1 MAEVRFQLDEHIPN
15 AVAEALRLR
24 GIDVLTMAEAGLL
37 GITDRELLARS
48 LGEGRVLVTQDGHF
62 VGLHRDQHPH
72 AGIAYSKRGSR
83 TIGELVAALVLIYE
97 AYAPGDMIG
106 RLEFL

>member
-15 AVAEALRLR
+15 AVADALRHR
-24 GIDVLTMAEAGLL
+24 GIDLLTLAEAGRL
-37 GITDRELLARS
+37 GITDRELLAYS
-48 LGEGRVLVTQDGHF
+48 LAAGRVLVTQDGHF

-83 TIGELVAALVLIYE
+83 TIGELVAALVWIHE
-97 AYAPGDMIG
+97 AYDPTDMVG